1 MSKRI
6 PYVDIRG
13 YNEGVTGS
21 CIRNTVHFSDGTVFR
36 FLVDYGM
43 YQGEKHK
50 GIEYNDSV
58 TPEKI
63 DAVLLTHTHLDHDG
77 ALPIFV
83 RHGYNKKIYM
93 SDASASVIDIGLF
106 DSYNIMRRDAKLKGR
121 PVLFAEKDIDQTLSQ
136 IQSVK
141 YEESIAIHSN
151 ITVTFLNNGHL
162 MGASS
167 ILVQIDDPRGM
178 INLLYMGDYK
188 PDNLFLNI
196 KPFPS
201 WVYALPNLTIISES
215 TYGSIDSSDIEHTWE
230 NDIIEACSKNSL
242 IFNCAFG
249 QGRAQE
255 LMLKIRRLQDA
266 GEIPKDY
273 PVKIDG
279 KTTIAYTFRYFD
291 RCNIIKI
298 KEDALNFLPYNIQFV
313 DDKSRPAMLNISN
326 RAIFISTSGM
336 GSNGPAAS
344 YIPHFLSNPN
354 ALIYIPGY
362 ASEGTLARKILEA
375 NYGEV
380 VEFKDG
386 SSTVKNAEVKWTGEF
401 SSHAQADVLIDFYRK
416 FSPLSILF
424 THGEL
429 EKKQKLESRTQKELG
444 IKESKTGILGMGY
457 VYRINSY
464 GIDKKVEK

>member
-6 PYVDIRG
+6 PYVEIRG
-13 YNEGVTGS
+13 YNKRVTGS
-21 CIRNTVHFSDGTVFR
+21 TNRNTVHFSDGSIYR
-36 FLVDYGM
+36 FLVDFGM
-43 YQGEKHK
+43 YQGEGHK

-58 TPEKI
+58 NPKKI
-63 DAVLLTHTHLDHDG
+63 DSILLTHTHLDHDG

-83 RHGYNKKIYM
+83 RHGYDKNIYM
-93 SDASASVIDIGLF
+93 SDASASVIDIGLY
-106 DSYNIMRRDAKLKGR
+106 DSYNIMKRDSKLKHR
-121 PVLFAEKDIDQTLSQ
+121 PVLFSEGDIEQTLSQ
-136 IQSVK
+136 IKSVK
-141 YEESIAIHSN
+141 FEETIKIHDN
-151 ITVTFLNNGHL
+151 ISVTFFNNGHL
-162 MGASS
+162 IGASV
-167 ILVQIDDPRGM
+167 ILIQIDDPRGI

-188 PDNLFLNI
+188 PDNIFLDI
-196 KPFPS
+196 KPFPY

-215 TYGSIDSSDIEHTWE
+215 TYGSTNSWDIEQNWE
-230 NDIIEACSKNSL
+230 DDIIEACSRNSL

-255 LMLKIRRLQDA
+255 LMFRIRKLQDE
-266 GEIPKDY
+266 GKIPKDY

-279 KTTIAYTFRYFD
+279 KTTFAYTFRYLD
-291 RCNIIKI
+291 RSNILKI
-298 KEDALNFLPYNIQFV
+298 NENALNFLPYNIQYV
-313 DDKSRPAMLNISN
+313 DDKTRPEVMNLRRRS
-326 RAIFISTSGM
+326 IFISTSGM
-336 GSNGPAAS
+336 GSNGPAAT

-375 NYGEV
+375 EYGDL

-401 SSHAQADVLIDFYRK
+401 SSHAPADVIIEFFRM

-424 THGEL
+424 THGEPEQRKAL
-429 EKKQKLESRTQKELG
+429 EERTKREIG
-444 IKESKTGILGMGY
+444 IKKTGILGMGY

-464 GIDKKVEK
+464 GIDKKIEK